1 MTWRI
6 VEEKQTLGIPFG
18 QPLKDIHHL
27 IDLREKLVEAKPAIT
42 ILPGFEKNT
51 HIPIDN
57 LM

>member
-1 MTWRI
+1 VTWRI

-27 IDLREKLVEAKPAIT
+27 IDLHEKLVRAKPAIT
-42 ILPGFEKNT
+42 ILSGFEKNM
-51 HIPIDN
+51 HIPVDD

>member
-1 MTWRI
+1 VTQHV
-6 VEEKQTLGIPFG
+6 VEEKQTLGILFG

-27 IDLREKLVEAKPAIT
+27 INLCEKLVGAKPAIT

-51 HIPIDN
+51 CIPVDD